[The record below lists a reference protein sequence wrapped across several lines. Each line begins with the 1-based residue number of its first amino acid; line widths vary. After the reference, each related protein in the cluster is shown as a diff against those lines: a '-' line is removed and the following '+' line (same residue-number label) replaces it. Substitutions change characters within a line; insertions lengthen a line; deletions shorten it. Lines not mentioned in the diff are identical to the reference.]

1 MVNPALCAAAWVHTF
16 VVAKESTMKKYLS
29 RIREFIVHDHA
40 KVREEA
46 YLNEAGSLIDL
57 EYRQRQ
63 IDRGVFRQ
71 RNY

>member
-1 MVNPALCAAAWVHTF
+1 
-16 VVAKESTMKKYLS
+16 MKNYLN

-46 YLNEAGSLIDL
+46 YLNEAGSIIDL

-63 IDRGVFRQ
+63 IDRGIFRQ
-71 RNY
+71 KNY